1 VEAFKNERKII
12 NLLQDE
18 TDNKRQILLQEQETA
33 IQEMPPKSRVKYN
46 KKDFGSVFFTSADL
60 FRFQPEISE
69 TMFQGPDIH
78 WWDKDI
84 TICMSIQED
93 GKLRKNVGIFDMQIK
108 GFEND
113 TVLTKKVLTKKLSI
127 SNVVVDKDAQGQR
140 LSRYMV
146 WYGIQ
151 LAKYINTYTPHRTQ
165 ELSRSDQYTNYA
177 DIPISAVFLRT
188 ASGKTHK
195 GMRQAAESN
204 SMTEIKDSVSPFW
217 DSEWSIDI
225 APKPPGA
232 TTLTGIERDR
242 PLIIHGT
249 PFQDDISITDTD
261 KDSGLYLEAVK

>member
-1 VEAFKNERKII
+1 VEAFKNQRKTI

-18 TDNKRQILLQEQETA
+18 TYNKREILLQEQETA
-33 IQEMPPKSRVKYN
+33 MQEMGSRARKTYN

-69 TMFQGPDIH
+69 TVFQGPDIH

-108 GFEND
+108 GFEDD
-113 TVLTKKVLTKKLSI
+113 TVLTKKLSI

-165 ELSRSDQYTNYA
+165 ELSRSDQYKNYA

-204 SMTEIKDSVSPFW
+204 SMTEKKDSDSTFW

-225 APKPPGA
+225 TPPPPGA
-232 TTLTGIERDR
+232 TTPTGIERDR

-249 PFQDDISITDTD
+249 PFEDDKSITDTN
-261 KDSGLYLEAVK
+261 KDSRLYLEVEK